1 MNDMKN
7 NNETQIAEKEFFQKR
22 LYNKNKLLKINHK
35 AISLSSNYNSKNKI
49 KKLRTKKINF
59 LDFLKIRTKI
69 KDENKPLSFNEI
81 KQKSMIKNDIEDNS
95 NKFDFNNDLKKY
107 TNNSLTYRVF
117 TQINRS
123 YHPYSVNRV
132 KRFILPYIKSEKEKE
147 KKKGKNELEANNLK
161 LLFLND
167 SRIIYPYAISRNEH
181 SPYQSNI
188 FKDEKHKIIFNKINK
203 IKISKFLNINNYDNL
218 EKRDKVDIELFEKLK
233 LYKIIRDSLLNDIN
247 QDIKDR
253 NLVLNYLK
261 SMINNINF
269 HRDIYMV
276 PHIKNNFLLNK
287 PIKDFNALN
296 DKLRNKN
303 LLHKQVALS
312 INSSC
317 IIKKLLEKKKEIEH
331 KKMLEEE
338 DYNPKRIIKWDINE
352 DMNKNEIKLYE
363 QKFKAFE
370 LMDYFEKKGN
380 YSKTFF
386 AEQKL
391 KNSIY

>member
-1 MNDMKN
+1 MSVIKK
-7 NNETQIAEKEFFQKR
+7 NNETQIAEKNFFQKK
-22 LYNKNKLLKINHK
+22 LYNNQLLKINNK
-35 AISLSSNYNSKNKI
+35 TISLSSNYNLKNKI
-49 KKLRTKKINF
+49 KKLKTKEINY

-69 KDENKPLSFNEI
+69 KNKNKIFSLSII
-81 KQKSMIKNDIEDNS
+81 KQKNMIKNDIEDIS
-95 NKFDFNNDLKKY
+95 NKFYFNNDLKKY

-123 YHPYSVNRV
+123 YHPYSFNRV
-132 KRFILPYIKSEKEKE
+132 KRSILPHIKSEKKKE
-147 KKKGKNELEANNLK
+147 RQKEINEHEVINLK

-181 SPYQSNI
+181 SLYRSNTL
-188 FKDEKHKIIFNKINK
+188 KEEKPKIIFNKISK
-203 IKISKFLNINNYDNL
+203 IKIPKFLNKNNYDNL
-218 EKRDKVDIELFEKLK
+218 EIRDKVDTELFEKLK

-261 SMINNINF
+261 SMTNNINF

-276 PHIKNNFLLNK
+276 PHIKNNFVLKK
-287 PIKDFNALN
+287 PIKDFITIN

-303 LLHKQVALS
+303 LLHKQVVLS
-312 INSSC
+312 INSIY
-317 IIKKLLEKKKEIEH
+317 IIKKLLEKRKEIEN

-338 DYNPKRIIKWDINE
+338 EYNPKRKIKRDINE
-352 DMNKNEIKLYE
+352 DMSENEINLYE

-370 LMDYFEKKGN
+370 LMDFFEKKEN

-386 AEQKL
+386 AEEKL